1 MLCDALGRR
10 PGEFWSEA
18 AKKMKAAQLSIA
30 WPFPYCSAKQWKS
43 GKHQISALFTLF
55 LFLDIKTLLSL
66 IQFPIEKQRSK
77 TVPLR
82 GAATN
87 LRAIHL
93 SIVYAFRYFVAK
105 RWKIWKQQ
113 ISALYML
120 FQLLATTSRAADLT
134 SLYGSFIFSSLGNRI
149 SKSLNNAEM
158 DCPQI
163 CRRAAQGNRLRSWFF
178 YRELD

>member
-1 MLCDALGRR
+1 MKNV
-10 PGEFWSEA
+10 EA
-18 AKKMKAAQLSIA
+18 PDLSIV
-30 WPFPYCSAKQWKS
+30 Y
-43 GKHQISALFTLF
+43 T
-55 LFLDIKTLLSL
+55 SL
-66 IQFPIEKQRSK
+66 IFRHKNASISNPIHIQKPGSR

-82 GAATN
+82 GASTN

-134 SLYGSFIFSSLGNRI
+134 SLYGSFIFSSKKLEKKTPKIKEVYTGAHTRCQQECVPEGT
-149 SKSLNNAEM
+149 KS
-158 DCPQI
+158 QI
-163 CRRAAQGNRLRSWFF
+163 CIRIIFFLHAFWAPTTPTDGPTRFRLQDW
-178 YRELD
+178 

>member
-1 MLCDALGRR
+1 MDCPQICRRAWDLMLL
-10 PGEFWSEA
+10 P
-18 AKKMKAAQLSIA
+18 
-30 WPFPYCSAKQWKS
+30 
-43 GKHQISALFTLF
+43 
-55 LFLDIKTLLSL
+55 L
-66 IQFPIEKQRSK
+66 IQFPIQKPGSR

-120 FQLLATTSRAADLT
+120 FQLLATTSRAVDLT
-134 SLYGSFIFSSLGNRI
+134 SLYGSFIFSSKKLAKKTPKIKEVYTVAHAGCRHGWVPEGT
-149 SKSLNNAEM
+149 KS
-158 DCPQI
+158 QI
-163 CRRAAQGNRLRSWFF
+163 CIRIIYFLHAFRAMTPPRTRLTRFRLQNW
-178 YRELD
+178 

>member
-1 MLCDALGRR
+1 MKNV
-10 PGEFWSEA
+10 EA
-18 AKKMKAAQLSIA
+18 PDLSIV
-30 WPFPYCSAKQWKS
+30 Y
-43 GKHQISALFTLF
+43 T
-55 LFLDIKTLLSL
+55 SL
-66 IQFPIEKQRSK
+66 IFRHKNASISNPIPERKPGSR

-113 ISALYML
+113 TSALYML

-134 SLYGSFIFSSLGNRI
+134 SLYGSFISSPKNVPKKAPKIKEVYTDSHTGCRQECVPEGT
-149 SKSLNNAEM
+149 KS
-158 DCPQI
+158 QI
-163 CRRAAQGNRLRSWFF
+163 CIRIIYFLPSFWAMTPPPPSPTRRPCLDLYALRRRIM
-178 YRELD
+178 REH

>member
-1 MLCDALGRR
+1 MKNV
-10 PGEFWSEA
+10 EA
-18 AKKMKAAQLSIA
+18 PDLSIVYTFLIFRHKNA
-30 WPFPYCSAKQWKS
+30 S
-43 GKHQISALFTLF
+43 ISN
-55 LFLDIKTLLSL
+55 
-66 IQFPIEKQRSK
+66 PIPEQKPGSR

-120 FQLLATTSRAADLT
+120 FQSLATTSRAADLT
-134 SLYGSFIFSSLGNRI
+134 SLYGSFIFSSKKLAKKNTKNKRSVYRSACWPPPLVGPWGDQI
-149 SKSLNNAEM
+149 SDLYT
-158 DCPQI
+158 DYI
-163 CRRAAQGNRLRSWFF
+163 CSTWV
-178 YRELD
+178 

>member
-1 MLCDALGRR
+1 MKNV
-10 PGEFWSEA
+10 EA
-18 AKKMKAAQLSIA
+18 PDLSIVYTSFIFRHKNA
-30 WPFPYCSAKQWKS
+30 S
-43 GKHQISALFTLF
+43 ISN
-55 LFLDIKTLLSL
+55 
-66 IQFPIEKQRSK
+66 PIPERKPGSR

-105 RWKIWKQQ
+105 RWKNWKQQ

-134 SLYGSFIFSSLGNRI
+134 SLYGSFIFSSKNLAKKTPKILKVYTEAHTRPQQERVPEGT
-149 SKSLNNAEM
+149 KS
-158 DCPQI
+158 QI
-163 CRRAAQGNRLRSWFF
+163 CIRIIYFLHAFRVMTPRPTCATRFRLQNW
-178 YRELD
+178 

>member
-1 MLCDALGRR
+1 MKNV
-10 PGEFWSEA
+10 EA
-18 AKKMKAAQLSIA
+18 PDLSIVYTSFIFRHKNA
-30 WPFPYCSAKQWKS
+30 F
-43 GKHQISALFTLF
+43 ISN
-55 LFLDIKTLLSL
+55 
-66 IQFPIEKQRSK
+66 PIPERKPRSK

-134 SLYGSFIFSSLGNRI
+134 SLKGSCMFSSKKLAKKTLKIQEVYTVPHAGCRHGWVPEGT
-149 SKSLNNAEM
+149 KS
-158 DCPQI
+158 QI
-163 CRRAAQGNRLRSWFF
+163 CIRIICFLHAFWAMTPRPPSPTRRPC
-178 YRELD
+178 LDL